1 MRVVLHMLR
10 FALVALSTQC
20 GLGAAQNYPAGPLR
34 VIVPYPPGG
43 GTDILSRAIALK
55 LNETW
60 GQPVVVENRG
70 GANGNIG
77 TAMAARANP
86 DGHTIAEAGV
96 PGYAMIN
103 WYGMLVPAATS
114 KPVLSKLHA
123 ETVRIPYG

>member
-1 MRVVLHMLR
+1 MRAVLHALR
-10 FALVALSTQC
+10 FALVALSLQC

-55 LNETW
+55 LNEAW

-86 DGHTIAEAGV
+86 DGHTILIV
-96 PGYAMIN
+96 PIGFAVNPSLYKD
-103 WYGMLVPAATS
+103 LPF
-114 KPVLSKLHA
+114 
-123 ETVRIPYG
+123 